1 MNRLFKRFFI
11 CLIALALALP
21 MGALAEATT
30 APAASA
36 EDETGALRVYLKSL
50 GALERMDVRLAGS
63 YSLNG
68 KTGMRFKSGATLGVS
83 VEDGA
88 IWLDCGGISICA
100 GDTLTLTRHRRD
112 GENGLYIS
120 GSSKGGLYGGSL
132 EISLVNGALMPILII
147 DVEEYL
153 KGVVP
158 YEMSDSFPIEAL
170 KAQAVAART
179 YALRRRADRG
189 GKKYDV
195 VDTTADQVYFG
206 YSADYANAVAAV
218 EATKGLCARY
228 DGAYAVCY
236 YTATNGG
243 QTARAG
249 DILGAPAADAYLD
262 VRDDPYD
269 LENPSSPVTTLAF
282 SKDMHDA
289 PERLKSWL
297 IDAAAERLSAMGYS
311 DETGDVRIE
320 QVTAIEGVNPK
331 SAAPARD
338 YQAMRLTYTVQ
349 ARPLMP
355 VYEKPTVS
363 DAVFHAFTGAPMER
377 KIVGYEPGE
386 WERIDESFTCDISV
400 YEQLKNELGLKISS
414 IDCEL
419 ATAIEE
425 DDLFIIQLRRYG
437 HGVGLSQR
445 GAQVMAGSYGM
456 DFRAILG
463 FYYPRLTIE
472 AVSLADATADALDGV
487 KAAAVQDDAAVL
499 GAPKDGEY
507 MATVTLS
514 TAASTLNL
522 RAAPSTDAQVIAVL
536 SAGAKVIVMSES
548 DGWAHVRAVAG
559 EGYVSSQYINAAG
572 SAR

>member
-1 MNRLFKRFFI
+1 MRRFFI
-11 CLIALALALP
+11 CMLLVLAMALP
-21 MGALAEATT
+21 MNALAETT
-30 APAASA
+30 ATPAPTADA
-36 EDETGALRVYLKSL
+36 ADETGTLRVYLKSL
-50 GALERMDVRLAGS
+50 GAPTQLSMTLAGS

-68 KTGMRFKSGATLGVS
+68 KTGLRFKSGTTLGVS
-83 VEDGA
+83 IEDGA

-100 GDTLTLTRHRRD
+100 GDTLTLTRHRQD

-120 GSSKGGLYGGSL
+120 GSQRGGLYAGSL
-132 EISLVNGALMPILII
+132 EISLNGGALMPILII
-147 DVEEYL
+147 DIEEYL

-170 KAQAVAART
+170 KAQSVAART

-189 GKKYDV
+189 DKKYDV

-206 YSADYANAVAAV
+206 YSADYANAIAAV

-228 DGAYAVCY
+228 NGDYAVCY

-249 DILGAPAADAYLD
+249 DILSAPAADAYLD

-282 SKDMHDA
+282 SKDMSDA
-289 PERLKSWL
+289 PEQLKSWL
-297 IDAAAERLSAMGYS
+297 ISAAAEQLSALGYS
-311 DETGDVRIE
+311 DETSDVRIE
-320 QVTAIEGVNPK
+320 RVTAIEGVNPR
-331 SAAPARD
+331 SDAPARD
-338 YQAMRLTYTVQ
+338 YQAMRFSYTVS
-349 ARPLMP
+349 ARPLVP
-355 VYEKPTVS
+355 VYEKPAVS
-363 DAVFHAFTGAPMER
+363 DAVFHAFTGTPMEQ
-377 KIVGYEPGE
+377 KIIGYEPGD
-386 WERIDESFTCDISV
+386 WESVDEVFTCDISV
-400 YEQLKNELGLKISS
+400 YDQLKNKLGLKISA

-445 GAQVMAGSYGM
+445 GAQTMAGSYGM
-456 DFRAILG
+456 DFRAILS
-463 FYYPRLTIE
+463 FYYPGLTIE
-472 AVSLADATADALDGV
+472 AVSLADATADALTGA
-487 KAAAVQDDAAVL
+487 KAAAAVQDDAAIL
-499 GAPKDGEY
+499 GAPGDGEY

-522 RAAPSTDAQVIAVL
+522 RAQPSTDAAVIGVL
-536 SAGAKVIVMSES
+536 SGGAKVIVMDEAN
-548 DGWAHVRAVAG
+548 GWAHVRATVG
-559 EGYVSSQYINAAG
+559 EGYVAAQYLKAN
-572 SAR
+572 

>member
-1 MNRLFKRFFI
+1 MRRFFI
-11 CLIALALALP
+11 CMLLVLAMALP
-21 MGALAEATT
+21 VNTLAETT
-30 APAASA
+30 AAPAAN
-36 EDETGALRVYLKSL
+36 ETGALRVYLKSL
-50 GALERMDVRLAGS
+50 GAPTQLNVTLAGS

-68 KTGMRFKSGATLGVS
+68 KTGFRFKSGTTLGVS
-83 VEDGA
+83 IEDGA

-100 GDTLTLTRHRRD
+100 GDTLTLTRHRQD

-120 GSSKGGLYGGSL
+120 GSQRGGLYGGSL
-132 EISLVNGALMPILII
+132 EISLVSGALMPVLII
-147 DVEEYL
+147 DIEEYL

-189 GKKYDV
+189 DKKYDV

-206 YSADYANAVAAV
+206 YSADYANAIAAV

-228 DGAYAVCY
+228 NGDYAVCY

-249 DILGAPAADAYLD
+249 DILSAPAADAYLD

-269 LENPSSPVTTLAF
+269 LENSSSPVTTLAF
-282 SKDMHDA
+282 SKDMSDA
-289 PERLKSWL
+289 PEQLKSWL
-297 IDAAAERLSAMGYS
+297 ISAAAEQLSAMGYS
-311 DETGDVRIE
+311 DETSDVRIE
-320 QVTAIEGVNPK
+320 RVTAIEDVNPK

-338 YQAMRLTYTVQ
+338 YQAMRFSYTVS
-349 ARPLMP
+349 ARPLVP
-355 VYEKPTVS
+355 VYEKPAVS
-363 DAVFHAFTGAPMER
+363 DAVFHAFTGTPMAQ
-377 KIVGYEPGE
+377 KIIGYEPGD
-386 WERIDESFTCDISV
+386 WESVDETFTCDISV
-400 YEQLKNELGLKISS
+400 YDQLKNRLGLKISA

-437 HGVGLSQR
+437 HGVGMSQR
-445 GAQVMAGSYGM
+445 GAQTMAGSHGM

-463 FYYPRLTIE
+463 FYYPGLTIE
-472 AVSLADATADALDGV
+472 AVSLADATADALNGA
-487 KAAAVQDDAAVL
+487 KAAAAVQDDAAIL
-499 GAPKDGEY
+499 GAPGDGEY
-507 MATVTLS
+507 MAVVTLS

-522 RAAPSTDAQVIAVL
+522 RAQPSTDAAVIGVL
-536 SAGAKVIVMSES
+536 SGGAKVIVMDEAN
-548 DGWAHVRAVAG
+548 GWAHVRATAG
-559 EGYVSSQYINAAG
+559 EGYVSAQYIKAAG